1 MKIPEGGNQNLY
13 IEEEQTTQWPKVKVK
28 KDKQRSTKHTHKTKD
43 RVTRTSQKTVMNVT
57 IHLFV
62 FMLIHLQTK
71 VSCTMLSLIHQLF
84 RASIPSIQTS
94 HVGIAKLKYP
104 ANLGIS
110 SQEIYFVIVV
120 LTPIKEVS

>member
-1 MKIPEGGNQNLY
+1 MNRQHNGQ
-13 IEEEQTTQWPKVKVK
+13 K
-28 KDKQRSTKHTHKTKD
+28 KKSTKGQRSTKHTHKTKD
-43 RVTRTSQKTVMNVT
+43 RVTQTSQKTVMNVT
-57 IHLFV
+57 IRLFV
-62 FMLIHLQTK
+62 FMLIHLKTK
-71 VSCTMLSLIHQLF
+71 VSCTMLCLIHQLF
-84 RASIPSIQTS
+84 RASIPSIQTR